1 VLVVNLQAD
10 FHAAMGQRANSGLA
24 GLGGVIDPP
33 APALAVPTGGGPS
46 EPAAA
51 PANAVASTASSYAVR
66 WEDIGGLDEAKA
78 RIEELVVWPY
88 SRAAELRALGV
99 RRPAVGL
106 LLYGPPGTGKTMLAR
121 ACAHQVKASFVAL
134 ELSAIVGA
142 HVGESERTL
151 ASVFAS
157 ARRAA
162 PAILFLDELDALFV
176 GRSDTSPGSTGG
188 GSTDRLTTTLAT
200 ELDRNADELAS
211 QLIVTPQQQQTESSG
226 RSQSEG
232 LRGVF
237 VIAAT
242 NNAAKIDPTLRSA
255 GRLESALSIGYPD
268 RQARLHI
275 ARKILGFGSLGH
287 MVDADVT
294 AELLADL
301 TEPSANSLMVS
312 AQYYTV

>member
-1 VLVVNLQAD
+1 
-10 FHAAMGQRANSGLA
+10 
-24 GLGGVIDPP
+24 
-33 APALAVPTGGGPS
+33 
-46 EPAAA
+46 
-51 PANAVASTASSYAVR
+51 
-66 WEDIGGLDEAKA
+66 
-78 RIEELVVWPY
+78 
-88 SRAAELRALGV
+88 
-99 RRPAVGL
+99 
-106 LLYGPPGTGKTMLAR
+106 MLAR

-151 ASVFAS
+151 ASVFAA

-176 GRSDTSPGSTGG
+176 GRSGS

-211 QLIVTPQQQQTESSG
+211 QLIVNPQQQQEHP
-226 RSQSEG
+226 RQLQNEG

-242 NNAAKIDPTLRSA
+242 NNAAKIDSTLRSA
-255 GRLESALSIGYPD
+255 GRLEAALSIGYPD
-268 RQARLHI
+268 RQARQHI
-275 ARKILGFGSLGH
+275 AHKLLSFGMLNE
-287 MVDADVT
+287 MVEGDVT

-301 TEPSANSLMVS
+301 TEPSANSMVCEHS
-312 AQYYTV
+312 SILPDQEFDLRC

>member
-1 VLVVNLQAD
+1 MV
-10 FHAAMGQRANSGLA
+10 QRGNSGLG

-33 APALAVPTGGGPS
+33 APPLAAAPQAAGPS
-46 EPAAA
+46 EPAPD
-51 PANAVASTASSYAVR
+51 PARAGASTTSSHVVG
-66 WEDIGGLDEAKA
+66 WDDIGGLDEAKA

-176 GRSDTSPGSTGG
+176 GRSGESGSKSSAS

-211 QLIVTPQQQQTESSG
+211 QLIVTPQQQQQHPGASG
-226 RSQSEG
+226 NLQMEG

-242 NNAAKIDPTLRSA
+242 NNAAKIDSTLRSA
-255 GRLESALSIGYPD
+255 GRLEAALSIGYPD
-268 RQARLHI
+268 RQARQHI
-275 ARKILGFGSLGH
+275 AHKLLSFGSLDR
-287 MVDADVT
+287 MVEDDVT

-301 TEPSANSLMVS
+301 TEPSANSMVCEHS
-312 AQYYTV
+312 AILPDQQFHLRC